1 MKRTRMPAMLS
12 RLRTALMM
20 GVLLA
25 TAIALHPAAES
36 SEQALSRTA
45 SSAAPAAKPLW
56 SELSPAQQTALAPLA
71 SEWNQLDAFR
81 KSKWLTISNKFATMK
96 PDEQQRIQE
105 RMRDWVASTPEQR
118 RIARE
123 SYSRTKKL
131 KPDQKSAHWEKY
143 QQLPEDR
150 KKKLA
155 EGATAK
161 KPVATLPR
169 PTTQAKSTIPPIKS
183 APKPVLEQSVTPQ
196 AASHPASRQ
205 SPSQPTQ

>member
-1 MKRTRMPAMLS
+1 MKRIRMPVMLS
-12 RLRTALMM
+12 RLRTVLMT

-25 TAIALHPAAES
+25 TAIVLHPAAES
-36 SEQALSRTA
+36 TEQAASRTA
-45 SSAAPAAKPLW
+45 SPAPQAAKPLW

-71 SEWNQLDAFR
+71 GEWNQLDAFR
-81 KSKWLTISNKFATMK
+81 KSKWLAISNKFATMK

-123 SYSRTKKL
+123 SYSRAKKL
-131 KPDQKSAHWEKY
+131 KPDQKSAHWEQY

-155 EGATAK
+155 EDATAK

-169 PTTQAKSTIPPIKS
+169 PTAQAKNTLPPIKS
-183 APKPVLEQSVTPQ
+183 APKPVLERSVTPQ
-196 AASHPASRQ
+196 AASQTAP
-205 SPSQPTQ
+205 PSQPTQ